1 MPNIDRASFLALLSR
16 LGSGDDA
23 DVLAAAREASRRLA
37 SSGLGWEDVLRPPAP
52 PAIELSGDDAVMIDR
67 LLGAPDLTEATRDE
81 LRGFRDDLAKGA
93 LDPLDRKY
101 VHDLARRI
109 AASPV

>member
-1 MPNIDRASFLALLSR
+1 MPNTDRESFVALLDR
-16 LGSGDDA
+16 LGGPDDA

-37 SSGLGWEDVLRPPAP
+37 ASGLGWEDLLRPPTAP
-52 PAIELSGDDAVMIDR
+52 IVEISGDDAALIDR
-67 LLGAPDLTEATRDE
+67 LLAASAVTAATKDE

-101 VHDLARRI
+101 LHGLARRVGR
-109 AASPV
+109 A